1 MDLPGKGCFSNHER
15 DNPIRKQGIC
25 SLCPSWYM
33 PFALQRRAAFL
44 ANRRFSWTA
53 VDRIGGFCFL
63 VRGGTQDFCT
73 DLSIPGWDPSAVYGG
88 CHGTGNAAVSQDSQQ
103 MGSEGDFGSTLQ
115 NCQLVCVDI

>member
-1 MDLPGKGCFSNHER
+1 MSEI
-15 DNPIRKQGIC
+15 IRLESRVFVLFVLHGIC
-25 SLCPSWYM
+25 LLLCSDVLRSW
-33 PFALQRRAAFL
+33 